1 MTRRLFPGFLIFFL
15 TVTSAAAQTIVT
27 ATVHDPVGVPYSLA
41 SVKAQLVLAG
51 AGVTGQPTVTINNAQ
66 QCSSAGQG
74 SAPCQVPFQG
84 TIGPFSMDSNGSFTV
99 VLQDNALV
107 TPAGT
112 QWLFTVTEAPGVFL
126 PFGFGPQ
133 SFSVAITISGASQD
147 ISTTLNSAAHM
158 LARIPGLQNFSGAPT
173 GACTTG
179 QLGVDVTTGILYTCN
194 GATWTPAA
202 PTSGAGSPTGSCA
215 GNQVYLDT
223 NTGQLYTCNGA
234 TWTPASSGGGSAF
247 SYSETGLDALMTS
260 VTNTAGVSLTQNAS
274 PVTPGMVLAGPIPP
288 VSGTNTVFDHSTV
301 NSGNSSVISVT
312 GTPSAATGTVLFFST
327 AAGQTSLIP
336 APTGFSVFDSSPNGF
351 FSAIYSNT
359 YSSTAKQTVTSSIT
373 ANLWEGAL
381 AFFGGTIGTVAAKQT
396 SSGAF
401 GAGCTTTAAFTPTAG
416 HTQLTFIQF
425 AGGSAQSA
433 VYQVT
438 DSAGDVIIPIVAQQ
452 QSSPSVL
459 GQYVFIAQNVVA
471 TSRTVSVCFSASVS
485 SAVIKTYDVA
495 GLAPFYSGPAGPWNF
510 RFLSSQDL
518 LGVNGGLGF
527 SKIQAQSSPGCTTQ
541 ATSYS
546 NCDVTLTWPAPF
558 ADANYLPVCSVKDTN
573 MQASGGDGSTGD
585 VPGIAIRSFTASQIV
600 AALRTDAARAITG
613 TNVTVYCVGMHP

>member
-179 QLGVDVTTGILYTCN
+179 QLGVDVTTGI
-194 GATWTPAA
+194 
-202 PTSGAGSPTGSCA
+202 
-215 GNQVYLDT
+215 
-223 NTGQLYTCNGA
+223 LYTCNGA